1 MFSYLIGRQDC
12 FGFAFSSSN
21 QDVPQQR
28 YLNDVFILSQQQKNF
43 CSVDLGKTSLI
54 IF

>member
-1 MFSYLIGRQDC
+1 MFSYLSGRQDC
-12 FGFAFSSSN
+12 FGFAFSSRN
-21 QDVPQQR
+21 RNVPQRR
-28 YLNDVFILSQQQKNF
+28 YPNDVFILSQQQKNY